1 MLSRVPAVDGG
12 KDKMPTNLIFSLVLQ
27 DYLTRI
33 KVKKFRKTG
42 EEFKKFL
49 GRRKV
54 GPLIRLDI
62 VYHSSKVNEFDKD
75 DIYSMLH
82 LLHPKRKN
90 IKPASK
96 YPAFHLHTSVA
107 ISTNRHFFFFFGFRC
122 TYTYDYFAYQKFRIP
137 ENRESSSIFQRR
149 IKPCVKRS

>member
-1 MLSRVPAVDGG
+1 M
-12 KDKMPTNLIFSLVLQ
+12 
-27 DYLTRI
+27 TRI

-49 GRRKV
+49 ERRKV

-96 YPAFHLHTSVA
+96 YPAFHLRVSPLVRTAIFFSFLDFVA
-107 ISTNRHFFFFFGFRC
+107 LTPMIIS
-122 TYTYDYFAYQKFRIP
+122 
-137 ENRESSSIFQRR
+137 R
-149 IKPCVKRS
+149 IKNSVSQKIENPLLFFNVALNLVSNVHRYSTP